1 MQILALMIVDA
12 NIDRKIKLKTPLT
25 EENFLAFCQ
34 ECYFNSECSGKNEF
48 MDDLK
53 RIKYVKRLLQ
63 KIHKHKTL
71 KSIRERL
78 IINHIIILR
87 NVFGEEN
94 AARILFFKVEP
105 RLYSYLKS
113 FTVFLEFNIKNIP
126 EIRYNEIN
134 TDPRV
139 DRKLMQTEQ

>member
-1 MQILALMIVDA
+1 MTVDA
-12 NIDRKIKLKTPLT
+12 TINLKEHTFKILT
-25 EENFLAFCQ
+25 DENFISFCQ
-34 ECYFNSECSGKNEF
+34 NYYFNAECSGKNEF
-48 MDDLK
+48 VDDLK

-78 IINHIIILR
+78 IINHIIILK

-94 AARILFFKVEP
+94 CCRILFFKLEP
-105 RLYSYLKS
+105 KLHSYLKS
-113 FTVFLEFNIKNIP
+113 FLVFLEFNIKKIP
-126 EIRYNEIN
+126 EVEYHKIN

-139 DRKLMQTEQ
+139 DRKLLMAEN

>member
-1 MQILALMIVDA
+1 VQMIAGA
-12 NIDRKIKLKTPLT
+12 NIETLIEMNKPLT
-25 EENFLAFCQ
+25 EENFTEFCQ
-34 ECYFNSECSGKNEF
+34 GCYFNSECSGKAEF

-78 IINHIIILR
+78 ILNHIIILK

-94 AARILFFKVEP
+94 TARILFFRVEP

-113 FTVFLEFNIKNIP
+113 FLIFLEFNIKTLP
-126 EIRYNEIN
+126 EVKYSELN

-139 DRKLMQTEQ
+139 DRKLTQTEQ

>member
-1 MQILALMIVDA
+1 MVACT
-12 NIDRKIKLKTPLT
+12 NISMKKYKPLT
-25 EENFLAFCQ
+25 EENFVFFCQ
-34 ECYFNSECSGKNEF
+34 DCYFNSECNGKNEF
-48 MDDLK
+48 IDDLK
-53 RIKYVKRLLQ
+53 KIKYVKRLLQ

-78 IINHIIILR
+78 ILNHIIVLR

-94 AARILFFKVEP
+94 AARILFFKLEP

-113 FTVFLEFNIKNIP
+113 FMVFLDFKIQEIP
-126 EIRYNEIN
+126 EVNYSILN

-139 DRKLMQTEQ
+139 DRKLSETES